1 MKKAYLSIASLL
13 ACITLASCNPGEVT
27 SSNSTT
33 PSESTTTSSENTTSS
48 SGDVFTY
55 KLELEAPSITT
66 YEVGDVFDFA
76 SIVVKEQTFK
86 NGTVEG
92 NAKTLARSE
101 FVVKVNGQVIDGNF
115 TFASA
120 GEVEF
125 LVASAAHSEATA
137 TFKLTA
143 VQHFTLTNGSAD
155 KVVLTNLPGKALL
168 LASLF
173 YLAIILRMALRF

>member
-33 PSESTTTSSENTTSS
+33 PSESTTTSSESTTTSS
-48 SGDVFTY
+48 VADVFTY

-86 NGTVEG
+86 NGMVEG
-92 NAKTLARSE
+92 SAKTLARSE
-101 FVVKVNGQVIDGNF
+101 FVVKVNGQVIEGNF
-115 TFASA
+115 TFARA

-143 VQHFTLTNGSAD
+143 VQHYTLTNGSAD
-155 KVVLTNLPGKALL
+155 KVV
-168 LASLF
+168 
-173 YLAIILRMALRF
+173 

>member
-33 PSESTTTSSENTTSS
+33 PSESTTTSSVA
-48 SGDVFTY
+48 DVFTY

-101 FVVKVNGQVIDGNF
+101 FVVKVNGQVIEGNF

-120 GEVEF
+120 GR
-125 LVASAAHSEATA
+125 LNS
-137 TFKLTA
+137 
-143 VQHFTLTNGSAD
+143 
-155 KVVLTNLPGKALL
+155 LL
-168 LASLF
+168 LALLIPKRLQPSN
-173 YLAIILRMALRF
+173 